1 MKEFVNWYLSQGF
14 NIIPIRYGEK
24 RPLIEWKPFQT
35 RRVSQ
40 QEIEQYFFSRPYI
53 NVGVVCGKTSGNLVI
68 IDFDKPE
75 VCKKVMP
82 NIEKETLVV
91 KSSKGL
97 HVYFRTDR
105 LINSFRIRELA
116 IDVQGQGTYVL
127 APPSLHPSGKNYEFV
142 SQRTVAEWLGD
153 FRTEFLDILER
164 KFKGKFSRKRE
175 EVNITRLLAGV
186 EEGFRDEAA
195 IRIATWYRKK
205 GLPPEKVLEKLRG
218 WNKKNDPPLDENALQ
233 IKVDSAFKPE
243 RAYGYEFV
251 ETKEEF
257 FSKNEIEQARTL
269 LQSPD
274 ILWRLHEANRDIIR
288 EDKNKVLIPVLEFGK
303 ASLEIT
309 GESASGKNTI
319 VDRSLL
325 CVPAH
330 WYEKITGLSDKTI
343 RYLPDSIRTLY
354 IAERRGLRTGEE
366 STAEYDVKVSISE
379 GKLRIRVPIRKKEG
393 ERYVSEL
400 IETTVENFIMTST
413 EFAPPSELENR
424 IYNLCSDETVRQN
437 ELVRD
442 TQLEERAKLPSER
455 IETSSEKKIFRCVF
469 DVLDKEAPQECVI
482 PYAPYLKSLLPPT
495 NVSIRR
501 HTPKLLDLIENVARI
516 YYLHLPVVDDNG
528 TPVVVA
534 TSEIFLLAWRIGDE
548 AITGAIRDLTQKQT
562 TIWKEVEGL
571 LDDHDEITSTD
582 LAERIGKSASTAR
595 RALNTFERKG
605 FLIKDQT
612 ARPYKFRKAQKE
624 STLLNVPTLSIAD
637 LRTATE
643 NLLRRVF
650 AKKSQE
656 DIDQILDA
664 SSKILIDPLSGEPI
678 FPSEILA
685 DNNQTSEATTV
696 SEEERDGNGT
706 QETAQVTQTD
716 DFLQMSL
723 DRKKARAPIND
734 KSDVTNHASG

>member
-1 MKEFVNWYLSQGF
+1 MEKSLKEYVEWYVTQGF
-14 NIIPIRYGEK
+14 NLIPVKYSAKE
-24 RPLIEWKPFQT
+24 PLIKWKSYQI
-35 RRVSQ
+35 RHISR
-40 QEIEQYFFSRPYI
+40 QEIEQYFFSSPYI
-53 NVGVVCGKTSGNLVI
+53 NVAVVCGKTSGNLVI

-75 VCKKVMP
+75 VYKKIFP

-91 KSSKGL
+91 RSSKGF
-97 HVYFRTDR
+97 HVYFRTENP
-105 LINSFRIRELA
+105 INSFRIRELS

-142 SQRTVAEWLGD
+142 SQKTVAKWSGD
-153 FRTEFLDILER
+153 FKTEFLDILER
-164 KFKGKFSRKRE
+164 KFKGKFARKRE

-186 EEGFRDEAA
+186 EEGYRDEAA
-195 IRIATWYRKK
+195 IRIASWFRQK
-205 GLPPEKVLEKLRG
+205 GLSPEKVLEKLKE
-218 WNKKNDPPLDENALQ
+218 WNKKNDPLLDEDTLQ
-233 IKVDSAFKPE
+233 IKVESAFRPEKP
-243 RAYGYEFV
+243 YGYKFI
-251 ETKEEF
+251 ETEEEY
-257 FSKNEIEQARTL
+257 FSKNEVEQARKL
-269 LQSPD
+269 LKSPD

-288 EDKNKVLIPVLEFGK
+288 EDKNRILIPVLEFGK
-303 ASLEIT
+303 ASFEIT

-325 CVPAH
+325 CVPSS

-379 GKLRIRVPIRKKEG
+379 GKLRVRVPIRKKEG

-455 IETSSEKKIFRCVF
+455 IETSSEKKIFRCAF
-469 DVLDKEAPQECVI
+469 DILDKEAPKECVI

-528 TPVVVA
+528 TSVVVA
-534 TSEIFLLAWRIGDE
+534 TPEIFLLAWRIGDE

-582 LAERIGKSASTAR
+582 LAERIGKSTSTAR

-624 STLLNVPTLSIAD
+624 SVLLNVPTLSIAD

-643 NLLRRVF
+643 NLVRRVF

-656 DIDQILDA
+656 DIDQILVA
-664 SSKILIDPLSGEPI
+664 SSRILIDPLSGEPI
-678 FPSEILA
+678 SPSEFLA
-685 DNNQTSEATTV
+685 DSNQTSETTTV
-696 SEEERDGNGT
+696 AEKEPDGNGT
-706 QETAQVTQTD
+706 QEKLQITQPD
-716 DFLQMSL
+716 NFLQMIL
-723 DRKKARAPIND
+723 GGKKRKATERVK
-734 KSDVTNHASG
+734 